1 MTSSALAGLTCTLDT
16 MGEWGG
22 SVSLCR
28 MAGGGVHEG
37 CPGALL
43 DKSGTAQ
50 LAQMHCL
57 GCKAELADLSKAPE
71 LRMPRQDPES
81 WPWMQGGDLLDWT
94 SNAGINEAGF
104 LQRIEALSQLGYSVL
119 L

>member
-1 MTSSALAGLTCTLDT
+1 
-16 MGEWGG
+16 
-22 SVSLCR
+22 
-28 MAGGGVHEG
+28 MASGGVREG

-43 DKSGTAQ
+43 DKSGTTQ
-50 LAQMHCL
+50 MAQMYCL
-57 GCKAELADLSKAPE
+57 ECKTTLADPGKPPE
-71 LRMPRQDPES
+71 LRMSRQDPES
-81 WPWMQGGDLLDWT
+81 WPWTQGGDLLDWT